1 MYVTTFSHQS
11 CYDQAFLQIKIK
23 YSLKFRMAIQI
34 LLIEDDEINRF
45 IFKKIAS
52 QMSRPVD
59 VITCDNGQS
68 AIDYLI
74 SYKDTTEKLPDIIFI
89 DLNMPVM
96 TGWKFIEELSR
107 QNISKPMRKY
117 ILTSSISP
125 DDMERYELVVPKL
138 EAYIVKPITKDK
150 LIEIMDRATPFE

>member
-1 MYVTTFSHQS
+1 MIMHFSQT
-11 CYDQAFLQIKIK
+11 KVK
-23 YSLKFRMAIQI
+23 YSLKLGMAVQI

-52 QMSRPVD
+52 QLSRPVD
-59 VITCDNGQS
+59 VIMCDNGQS

-74 SYKDTTEKLPDIIFI
+74 SYKDTSENLPDIIFI

-96 TGWKFIEELSR
+96 NGWEFIEELSR
-107 QNISKPMRKY
+107 QNISKPIYKY
-117 ILTSSISP
+117 VLTSSISP

-150 LIEIMDRATPFE
+150 LIEIIDRIKAF